1 LKLIVDVDFQSDVNI
16 DISAVVASI
25 GVKSISLHLGLGRPL
40 GGVGFGGAPKG
51 RLPLPGVF
59 GKGGFQ
65 RFWRVFS
72 EFWWFGVSLVAFLG
86 G

>member
-59 GKGGFQ
+59 GKVDFRDFGGYFL
-65 RFWRVFS
+65 S
-72 EFWWFGVSLVAFLG
+72 FGGLG
-86 G
+86 LAW